1 MATQPLHL
9 ALVIRGG
16 YKTSAVEIS
25 DEIWVNTLNLAVQ
38 LDAFTETVG
47 TIPDNFEVVHDDL
60 SDTGTG
66 WHGQSDWRLEGGISD
81 FDPLSYLVD
90 QVYPAVLTW
99 MGMAGRAS
107 TSVVKQLDLYPID
120 TSGRA
125 IAPAGYG
132 APVPASIVF
141 DTDAGPAGSTS
152 GQYAPLQTACA
163 CSHRTGFAGRK
174 GRGRMF
180 IGGLAS
186 TTIDNYGQF
195 TTTFVNNMV
204 AYQGA
209 FLEALELAGSA
220 PYVRPSLIPNGT
232 GYANITEVRVGT
244 VPDTQRRRRNQ
255 LTETYTSTPVTY
267 T

>member
-1 MATQPLHL
+1 M
-9 ALVIRGG
+9 
-16 YKTSAVEIS
+16 
-25 DEIWVNTLNLAVQ
+25 Q
-38 LDAFTETVG
+38 LDAFTATVG

-99 MGMAGRAS
+99 MGMAGRSS

-132 APVPASIVF
+132 APVPASIIF

-152 GQYAPLQTACA
+152 GQYALPRPLVPVRIARVSRGARGAVA
-163 CSHRTGFAGRK
+163 CSSG
-174 GRGRMF
+174 
-180 IGGLAS
+180 AS
-186 TTIDNYGQF
+186 RRPPP
-195 TTTFVNNMV
+195 TTT
-204 AYQGA
+204 
-209 FLEALELAGSA
+209 GS
-220 PYVRPSLIPNGT
+220 SL
-232 GYANITEVRVGT
+232 
-244 VPDTQRRRRNQ
+244 QR
-255 LTETYTSTPVTY
+255 S
-267 T
+267 